1 MKFKTRDLTIT
12 AMFTAIGI
20 LIPYIFHS
28 IQLSGQIFLPMHI
41 PVILCAMLCGP
52 FLGSICAIFVVI
64 LSSFITGM
72 PPLYPVATIMV
83 FELVAYA
90 LVAGIIFKLLEK
102 KANIIF
108 ASYISLTIAMVVGR
122 IVLGLASVVFIGLLG
137 NGYTLKAFI
146 TAAFVTALPGIIIQL
161 ILILFF
167 IFFIKKLIKNYKK

>member
-102 KANIIF
+102 K
-108 ASYISLTIAMVVGR
+108 
-122 IVLGLASVVFIGLLG
+122 
-137 NGYTLKAFI
+137 
-146 TAAFVTALPGIIIQL
+146 
-161 ILILFF
+161 
-167 IFFIKKLIKNYKK
+167 